1 MLRNTFCGTENMATT
16 HSLLH
21 LVTFGDC
28 DPAGIVFYPHVY
40 AWFDR
45 AFHDFLRGFGG
56 HAALCA
62 RLNGIGLGLVEASAR
77 FLRPLRDGD
86 EMTIIL
92 TVESFGRKTVSL
104 VYRIAV
110 QGEIAVEGREVRA
123 LLRRSG
129 DAIVAADIE
138 ELKALWQA
146 HEGR

>member
-1 MLRNTFCGTENMATT
+1 MSTT
-16 HSLLH
+16 HSLRH
-21 LVTFGDC
+21 RVTFGDC

-45 AFHDFLRGFGG
+45 AFHDFLRAFGG

-62 RLNGIGLGLVEASAR
+62 RLNASGLGLVEASAR

-86 EMTIIL
+86 EMTIAL
-92 TVESFGRKTVSL
+92 TLESFGRKTVSL
-104 VYRIAV
+104 AYRIDV
-110 QGEIAVEGREVRA
+110 RGEIVLEGREVRA

-129 DAIVAADIE
+129 DGIVAAEIQ